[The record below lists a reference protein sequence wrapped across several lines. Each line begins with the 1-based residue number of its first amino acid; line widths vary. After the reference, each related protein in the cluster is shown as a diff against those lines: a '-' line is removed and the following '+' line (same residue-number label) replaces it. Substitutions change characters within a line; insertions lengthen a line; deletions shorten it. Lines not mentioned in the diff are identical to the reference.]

1 MAPRPDKVLVT
12 GAAGL
17 VGRVVARHLA
27 EIGHAVRAVDR
38 RTPGEAGAD
47 AASTARLEW
56 RTGDLADPQ
65 FAAAAVEG
73 VDAVVHLAAIPSPWG
88 HPDLQVY
95 AGNVAATYAVLDAAG
110 RAGIR
115 RALIASS
122 ISIYGLAW
130 SEREPTPPEIPL
142 SETSELRIAD
152 PYALSKRADEACA
165 EMMHLRWGMDVLS
178 YRLPNMQGT
187 EATAARGAEVQADQ
201 TVAHR
206 ELWAY
211 LHLEDAAAAF
221 ALGLTADFGGAIALN
236 VVAPGTIGDVE
247 IAAVAPRFWPEIPVG
262 LPAGRPVAG
271 YTTERARSLLGF
283 RAARRWDGEA
293 LPHDDSKSQGVDG

>member
-1 MAPRPDKVLVT
+1 MASRPEKVLVT

-17 VGRVVARHLA
+17 LGRVVARHLA
-27 EIGHAVRAVDR
+27 QDGHAVRAVDR

-47 AASTARLEW
+47 AAAVARTEW

-88 HPDLQVY
+88 HPDLEVY

-110 RAGIR
+110 RAGIGR
-115 RALIASS
+115 VLIASS

-130 SEREPTPPEIPL
+130 SEQAQTPPEIPL

-165 EMMHLRWGMDVLS
+165 EMMHLRWGMDVLC
-178 YRLPNMQGT
+178 YRLPNLQGT
-187 EATAARGAEVQADQ
+187 EGTAARAAEVQADQ
-201 TVAHR
+201 SVAHR

-211 LHLEDAAAAF
+211 LHLEDAATAF
-221 ALGLTADFGGAIALN
+221 ALGLTADFTGAIALN
-236 VVAPGTIGDVE
+236 VVAPDTIGDVDV
-247 IAAVAPRFWPEIPVG
+247 AAVAPRFWPDLEVG

-293 LPHDDSKSQGVDG
+293 LLHDDSKSQGVDG